1 MLSFNS
7 QSLNAKFDEL
17 LLFTETLNQNNC
29 CLSAICIQET
39 WFDDIS
45 DTSRFNLEGY
55 NLISQGKHC
64 SEKGGLLIYLRNSLS
79 HKVLKLSEKS
89 NIWEGQFIEINNNK
103 MPQKIVIG
111 NLYRPPRDLN
121 ANYETFTKELEPVLS
136 NLQRQNNEVVIAG
149 DFNIDLLKL
158 NSKIVFTDFF
168 DSITSFSFFPQ
179 ITFPTRI
186 QSSATLIDNVL
197 YKLHQTDR
205 LPTAG
210 ILTKKLSDHLAYFIT
225 LPNQKNYQPVPK
237 FTQVRSR
244 SENDYVNFQGEIRN
258 TNIFDKLNKD
268 LTTDPNINAD
278 LIHNILTTAINKHLP
293 TKTVRYN
300 KHKHKKSYWI
310 TYGII
315 KSIAHRD
322 KMYTEY

>member
-1 MLSFNS
+1 MSTGPNEIEILTPHGGTESNSLLHVLNLDAISDVDLLNNEPQIMKPSPYYDTDEFISYLKSKQNLFTVLSFNS

-64 SEKGGLLIYLRNSLS
+64 SEKGGLLIYLRNSFS

-121 ANYETFTKELEPVLS
+121 AK
-136 NLQRQNNEVVIAG
+136 
-149 DFNIDLLKL
+149 
-158 NSKIVFTDFF
+158 
-168 DSITSFSFFPQ
+168 
-179 ITFPTRI
+179 
-186 QSSATLIDNVL
+186 
-197 YKLHQTDR
+197 
-205 LPTAG
+205 
-210 ILTKKLSDHLAYFIT
+210 
-225 LPNQKNYQPVPK
+225 
-237 FTQVRSR
+237 
-244 SENDYVNFQGEIRN
+244 
-258 TNIFDKLNKD
+258 
-268 LTTDPNINAD
+268 
-278 LIHNILTTAINKHLP
+278 
-293 TKTVRYN
+293 
-300 KHKHKKSYWI
+300 
-310 TYGII
+310 
-315 KSIAHRD
+315 
-322 KMYTEY
+322 